1 MLFLWGVTSK
11 TSSLDE
17 NVPQNEGF
25 IFWEIYHHD
34 KLRILPQESF
44 PAEIR
49 SLFTQTKTLSS
60 LNINQT
66 WNKTTQNSLSSFVT
80 MDQLLTTPN
89 VK

>member
-1 MLFLWGVTSK
+1 MEPEL
-11 TSSLDE
+11 
-17 NVPQNEGF
+17 
-25 IFWEIYHHD
+25 IFSEIYYRE
-34 KLRILPQESF
+34 KLSVLPQEPF

-49 SLFTQTKTLSS
+49 SLFTQTSTLNG
-60 LNINQT
+60 LNIYQT